1 MPVGFWVAIGI
12 QVLVFVLMLIGRNK
26 ITEED

>member
-12 QVLVFVLMLIGRNK
+12 QVLVFVLMMIGRNK